1 MSRPPL
7 AGSDGN
13 LPPDERVS
21 PLARL
26 ERAADQWN
34 EECAVATITEYLRD
48 LRVPR
53 PEDGEGGYTVADLQ
67 TLRSVGLGARVML
80 HHRSFGSFCAV
91 ALDEFFVDGA
101 DGEVWVVTDE
111 HDFTDNSLAIVE
123 VAWYNVSDVT
133 PYDDLPDGWKRL
145 IARWTQLLASESE
158 RMTRREPL
166 PSGRWW

>member
-26 ERAADQWN
+26 ERAADHWN
-34 EECAVATITEYLRD
+34 EECDVASITKYLRD

-91 ALDEFFVDGA
+91 ALDEFF

-111 HDFTDNSLAIVE
+111 SDFTDNSLAIVE

-145 IARWTQLLASESE
+145 IARWTQLLAAFRARASA
-158 RMTRREPL
+158 
-166 PSGRWW
+166 

>member
-34 EECAVATITEYLRD
+34 EECDVAAITKYLRD

-53 PEDGEGGYTVADLQ
+53 PEDGEGGYTVAD
-67 TLRSVGLGARVML
+67 LRSVGLGARVML

-91 ALDEFFVDGA
+91 ALDEFF

-111 HDFTDNSLAIVE
+111 YDFTDNSLAIVE

-133 PYDDLPDGWKRL
+133 PYDDLSDGWKRL
-145 IARWTQLLASESE
+145 IARWTQLLAAFRARASA
-158 RMTRREPL
+158 
-166 PSGRWW
+166 